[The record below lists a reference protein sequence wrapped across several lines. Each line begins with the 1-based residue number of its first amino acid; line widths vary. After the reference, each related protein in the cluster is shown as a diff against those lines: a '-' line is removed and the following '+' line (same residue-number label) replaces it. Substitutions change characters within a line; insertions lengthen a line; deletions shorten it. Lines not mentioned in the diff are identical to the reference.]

1 MPKAV
6 WNRRGAGRE
15 RRASNGWGPLLF
27 PARNGNTRVPASRP
41 YAPRALESR
50 HPAFP
55 RSGAMARGFY
65 KTSFLVRRA
74 WPALPVM
81 LGLAGLM
88 GLCGCS
94 GATTSKNGLET
105 SAHMS
110 REKIDPALLMAIQ
123 QRELPKQPGQAIDV
137 LIRTRSKIDAAQ
149 RAVLEGKGARIGSVL
164 GDVLTANVPARAVS
178 GIARLEFVM
187 HIEMAKQQRLR

>member
-1 MPKAV
+1 
-6 WNRRGAGRE
+6 
-15 RRASNGWGPLLF
+15 
-27 PARNGNTRVPASRP
+27 
-41 YAPRALESR
+41 
-50 HPAFP
+50 
-55 RSGAMARGFY
+55 
-65 KTSFLVRRA
+65 
-74 WPALPVM
+74 
-81 LGLAGLM
+81 
-88 GLCGCS
+88 
-94 GATTSKNGLET
+94 
-105 SAHMS
+105 MS